1 MRFVVVFLLLI
12 NTCWAKPKP
21 PVGLEPSVLLYN
33 QTTGAKIVDQNTDQV
48 RALASITKLMTA
60 IVAIDSGISLYE
72 QLPLYHKLGSLL
84 PRKSWTREE
93 LLTAMLVRS
102 DNAASETLARDYP
115 GGREGFM
122 FAMNAKA
129 IQLGMHNTH
138 FDDPSGL
145 SPLNTS
151 TANDITKLLLASAKY
166 DIIRQNS
173 IKKQAIFETKVKKTV
188 RTIKLEHTS
197 APYLFQF
204 DNIVVTKTGLTT
216 PAGWCVALLVEQK
229 GQTFLIVVLGSK
241 TKQQRLDK
249 VKEIMYNHV
258 IDQQL

>member
-1 MRFVVVFLLLI
+1 MRLILVLLLTI
-12 NTCWAKPKP
+12 NVCWAKSDNR
-21 PVGLEPSVLLYN
+21 LEPSILLYN
-33 QTTGAKIVDQNTDQV
+33 QTTGAKILDQNTDQV
-48 RALASITKLMTA
+48 RPLASITKLMTA
-60 IVAIDSGISLYE
+60 IVAIDSNISPYE

-84 PRKSWTREE
+84 PRKNWTRED
-93 LLTAMLVRS
+93 LMTAMLVRS
-102 DNAASETLARDYP
+102 DNAAAETLARDYP

-122 FAMNAKA
+122 YAMNAKA
-129 IQLGMHNTH
+129 NQLGMINTH

-145 SPLNTS
+145 SQLNTS
-151 TANDITKLLLASAKY
+151 TAIDITKLLLASAKY
-166 DIIRQNS
+166 EVIRQNS
-173 IKKQAIFETKVKKTV
+173 IKKQAIFETKVKQKV

-204 DNIVVTKTGLTT
+204 DNIVITKTGLTT

-229 GQTFLIVVLGSK
+229 NQTFVIVVLGSK

-258 IDQQL
+258 ID